1 MAKYTGPKAKIC
13 RRFGENIYGNAKYDK
28 VLSRRKFPA
37 GQHGRVMHRKPSDY
51 NLHLREKQK
60 LRNTYNLLERQF
72 SNYFKKAAKAPGVT
86 GDNLLLLL
94 ERRLDNV
101 VYRMGFAVTRMQ
113 ARQFVNHGHFLVN
126 GRKVDIPS
134 YLVKGGDII
143 EVRPKSKGMKP
154 LLEAMDK
161 TEVSSPYSWLSIDKE
176 NFRGQLLSLPAIS
189 EIPVTCDLRLI
200 VEFYSK

>member
-1 MAKYTGPKAKIC
+1 MARYTGPKAKVC

-37 GQHGRVMHRKPSDY
+37 GQHGRVMRRKPSDY

-101 VYRMGFAVTRMQ
+101 VYRMGLGNSRSQ
-113 ARQFVNHGHFLVN
+113 ARQLVNHGWIKVN
-126 GRKVDIPS
+126 GRKTDIPS
-134 YLVKGGDII
+134 YKVKTGDSISI
-143 EVRPKSKGMKP
+143 NPNKKSGNAKWQGQDQHGFEK
-154 LLEAMDK
+154 LK
-161 TEVSSPYSWLSIDKE
+161 IKINSKE
-176 NFRGQLLSLPAIS
+176 
-189 EIPVTCDLRLI
+189 
-200 VEFYSK
+200 